1 MKRVTTY
8 HANTPTTADG
18 HSITIT
24 TVYFGTEEEIEYI
37 KNCCK
42 ESFGSGLVQEF
53 GSPLTSQ
60 SYLYSENMLGGE
72 EK

>member
-1 MKRVTTY
+1 MKSVTTY
-8 HANTPTTADG
+8 HVNTPTTSDG

-24 TVYFGTEEEIEYI
+24 TVYYGTEEEIEYM

-60 SYLYSENMLGGE
+60 FYLYSENKKGGAE
-72 EK
+72 